1 MKIERLEDEI
11 QTILEYNEPARADDM
26 TLYYDYALSHV
37 KDEVMDL
44 GTGWLAKVFRDR
56 KYRATHGIHGYESVS
71 RIRRK
76 LQADYPKLRPSAEAI
91 AIRKMHNKTIKEY
104 VRGERC

>member
-26 TLYYDYALSHV
+26 TLYCDYVFRHV
-37 KDEVMDL
+37 KDEGL
-44 GTGWLAKVFRDR
+44 GVGWLVKVFSDR

-71 RIRRK
+71 RVRRK
-76 LQADYPKLRPSAEAI
+76 LQADYPELRPSAEAI

-104 VRGERC
+104 ARGERC